1 MRNVFWVIAAA
12 VLAITVHIG
21 TVLFAPGFLF
31 DRNLNLLANDVP
43 DNTFFILPSAAQSKI
58 FPEYPSGTVFGLC
71 RFNLTSGPITLDASL
86 PDGIWTLTVYSR
98 FGKTL
103 YTVTD
108 EQSGV
113 NKFSLQLA
121 MAPSMFDVFL
131 LKGDDNQID
140 LRVGQCSHRMSADLP
155 CSGSLPWI
163 RPCVRVL
170 WTPFPRVPAGRLHL
184 SALPGE
190 VNSLRRKGIAPV

>member
-1 MRNVFWVIAAA
+1 MRNLFWVITAG
-12 VLAITVHIG
+12 VLAITVHLSA
-21 TVLFAPGFLF
+21 VLFAPGFLF
-31 DRNLNLLANDVP
+31 NRNLDRLALDVP

-86 PDGIWTLTVYSR
+86 PDGIWALTVYSR

-113 NKFSLQLA
+113 DKFSLQLA
-121 MAPSMFDVFL
+121 MAPRMLDVFL
-131 LKGDDNQID
+131 AKDEDAP
-140 LRVGQCSHRMSADLP
+140 VES
-155 CSGSLPWI
+155 SGWKVEASDERGFAVFW
-163 RPCVRVL
+163 
-170 WTPFPRVPAGRLHL
+170 VPALDKAMRESL
-184 SALPGE
+184 SETLSKSSCGKA
-190 VNSLRRKGIAPV
+190 ST

>member
-1 MRNVFWVIAAA
+1 MRNVFWVITAA

-31 DRNLNLLANDVP
+31 DRNLDQLARDVP
-43 DNTFFILPSAAQSKI
+43 DNTFFILPSAAQNKI

-113 NKFSLQLA
+113 NTFSLQLA

-131 LKGDDNQID
+131 TKEDDNQ
-140 LRVGQCSHRMSADLP
+140 VES
-155 CSGSLPWI
+155 SGWKVQSSDERGFALFW
-163 RPCVRVL
+163 
-170 WTPFPRVPAGRLHL
+170 VPALDQAMREGLMDTL
-184 SALPGE
+184 SK
-190 VNSLRRKGIAPV
+190 SSCRKATS

>member
-1 MRNVFWVIAAA
+1 MRNLFWVITAA
-12 VLAITVHIG
+12 VLAISVHIS

-31 DRNLNLLANDVP
+31 DRNLDRLALDVP

-131 LKGDDNQID
+131 LKEDDAQ
-140 LRVGQCSHRMSADLP
+140 VES
-155 CSGSLPWI
+155 SGWKVESSDERGFAVFW
-163 RPCVRVL
+163 
-170 WTPFPRVPAGRLHL
+170 VPAPDKAMRESL
-184 SALPGE
+184 SETLSKSSCGKAT
-190 VNSLRRKGIAPV
+190 V

>member
-12 VLAITVHIG
+12 VLAITVHIS

-31 DRNLNLLANDVP
+31 DRNLDRLATDVP

-113 NKFSLQLA
+113 NTFSLQLA

-131 LKGDDNQID
+131 TKEDDTP
-140 LRVGQCSHRMSADLP
+140 VES
-155 CSGSLPWI
+155 SGWKVQSSDERGFALFW
-163 RPCVRVL
+163 
-170 WTPFPRVPAGRLHL
+170 VPALDQAMREGLMETL
-184 SALPGE
+184 SK
-190 VNSLRRKGIAPV
+190 SSCRKATS